1 MTYSEI
7 SKRLLELGYKKP
19 KGDYTYDDRKY
30 ATFSRGTYS
39 VTVFMAN
46 DFKVLNMSFQH
57 VGKCDYTHL
66 VVTSDLTSLKIMSD
80 EEFMDIISRIDM
92 RKMSKYPLDRM
103 KVILWNIMNERALDA
118 LEG

>member
-7 SKRLLELGYKKP
+7 SKKLLELGYRKP

-30 ATFSRGTYS
+30 ATFSCNTYS

-66 VVTSDLTSLKIMSD
+66 IITSDLTGSKIMSD

-103 KVILWNIMNERALDA
+103 KVVLGNIMNERAIEKL
-118 LEG
+118 

>member
-66 VVTSDLTSLKIMSD
+66 IITSDLTGSRIMSG

-103 KVILWNIMNERALDA
+103 KVVLRNILNERALDG

>member
-7 SKRLLELGYKKP
+7 SKKLLDLGYKKP
-19 KGDYTYDDRKY
+19 KGDHTYDDRKY
-30 ATFSRGTYS
+30 ITFTRDTYS

-46 DFKVLNMSFQH
+46 DFKVLNLSFQH
-57 VGKCDYTHL
+57 VGKESYTYL
-66 VVTSDLTSLKIMSD
+66 LTTSDLTGSRIISG

-103 KVILWNIMNERALDA
+103 KVVLRNIMNERAIERL
-118 LEG
+118 